1 MDAPKVT
8 KYDPSTIDNP
18 ERARELVK
26 IISDQ
31 EQTLRFTRF
40 DYDVAW
46 KVGNTIRDGF
56 LDSKFFKEGS
66 GIVITV
72 ELFNDHSLFRCTVG
86 NASAVGPDNW

>member
-18 ERARELVK
+18 DRARELVK
-26 IISDQ
+26 IIADQ
-31 EQTLRFTRF
+31 ESSLRFNRF

-46 KVGNTIRDGF
+46 KVGTTIREGF
-56 LDSKFFKEGS
+56 LESKFAQEGA
-66 GIVITV
+66 GVVIAV

-86 NASAVGPDNW
+86 NAPAVGPDNW